1 VSQEKR
7 TTSKILRVLFIA
19 AEADP
24 IIKVGGLGDVTGSLP
39 KALQALPPA
48 QALGYELDVRM
59 AIPFH
64 SAISIKPEGDGPA
77 ASFEVPHPYKPIQAK
92 AFLTHI
98 GNIPLY
104 LISGN
109 PIPRDAPVYS
119 SDTRKDGEKYTFFS
133 LAVLELIRALD
144 WKADIIHA
152 HDWHTAIS
160 VYRLATRRSEN
171 HFFSNTRSILTI
183 HNLPF
188 MGAGTEEALF
198 SYGIPPLQ
206 NQRLPS
212 WGTYQP
218 LPMGLAT
225 ADYLT
230 TVSPTY
236 AQEILTPE
244 YGCGLQDFL
253 KTRSATLRGIL
264 NGLDIERWNPATDS
278 TIVKQFTPHTLER
291 RLENKQSLLREVAL
305 PENHDQPLIIL
316 ISRLD
321 YQKGIDIAVN
331 GLRLVADLPWQA
343 ILLGT
348 GDPGIEANA
357 RQLEAQYP
365 NRVRSLV
372 RFDLDMSRKLYSGGD
387 ILIMP
392 SNYEPCGLTQMI
404 AMRYG
409 CIPVARATGGLR
421 DTILDGESPEAST
434 GFLFEES
441 TPEAF
446 AWAIR
451 RALTAYQEPKGWKAR
466 QVFAMQQDFSWQK
479 SAQEYMKIYHELH
492 SAAM

>member
-1 VSQEKR
+1 
-7 TTSKILRVLFIA
+7 
-19 AEADP
+19 
-24 IIKVGGLGDVTGSLP
+24 
-39 KALQALPPA
+39 
-48 QALGYELDVRM
+48 
-59 AIPFH
+59 
-64 SAISIKPEGDGPA
+64 
-77 ASFEVPHPYKPIQAK
+77 
-92 AFLTHI
+92 
-98 GNIPLY
+98 
-104 LISGN
+104 
-109 PIPRDAPVYS
+109 
-119 SDTRKDGEKYTFFS
+119 
-133 LAVLELIRALD
+133 
-144 WKADIIHA
+144 
-152 HDWHTAIS
+152 
-160 VYRLATRRSEN
+160 
-171 HFFSNTRSILTI
+171 
-183 HNLPF
+183 
-188 MGAGTEEALF
+188 
-198 SYGIPPLQ
+198 
-206 NQRLPS
+206 
-212 WGTYQP
+212 
-218 LPMGLAT
+218 
-225 ADYLT
+225 
-230 TVSPTY
+230 
-236 AQEILTPE
+236 
-244 YGCGLQDFL
+244 
-253 KTRSATLRGIL
+253 
-264 NGLDIERWNPATDS
+264 
-278 TIVKQFTPHTLER
+278 
-291 RLENKQSLLREVAL
+291 LENKQSLLREVAL

-492 SAAM
+492 SAAR